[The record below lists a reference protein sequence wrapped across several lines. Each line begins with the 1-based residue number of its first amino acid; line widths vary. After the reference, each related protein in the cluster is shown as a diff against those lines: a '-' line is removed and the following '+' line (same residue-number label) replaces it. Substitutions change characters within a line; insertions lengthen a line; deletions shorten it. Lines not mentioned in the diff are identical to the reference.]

1 MAPQAYKVV
10 RTQDNEISGWTI
22 PSRLIHSRDPHLG
35 GMNGDVQSD
44 LSTLAFKNGEKFEYF
59 NSTIIRFKQDIMLYG
74 ETVSPTRILFQ
85 YMKELSK
92 NDRIKAFIPTNM
104 TDLITLLDNNRKS
117 ALYTGG

>member
-10 RTQDNEISGWTI
+10 RTQDNEISGWKI
-22 PSRLIHSRDPHLG
+22 PSRLIHSRDTHLG

-59 NSTIIRFKQDIMLYG
+59 NSKIIRFKQDIMLYG

-85 YMKELSK
+85 YMK
-92 NDRIKAFIPTNM
+92 
-104 TDLITLLDNNRKS
+104 
-117 ALYTGG
+117 